1 MFECFG
7 TIVVHVAQVEVTKEG
22 AIKVIRY
29 TTAADPGMAVNP
41 DGFKAQMEGAVIFGL
56 SAALYGEITI
66 DKGAV
71 VQQNFPEYDMVRLAE
86 CPTIDVYIHESD
98 APLGG
103 AGEPG
108 IPPVA
113 PAVTNAIF
121 AACGKRIRELPI
133 KNYSLVDTEKAS

>member
-1 MFECFG
+1 
-7 TIVVHVAQVEVTKEG
+7 
-22 AIKVIRY
+22 
-29 TTAADPGMAVNP
+29 
-41 DGFKAQMEGAVIFGL
+41 VIFGL

-133 KNYSLVDTEKAS
+133 KNYPLVDTEKAS